1 MKIKLLTF
9 LLLCIPVYTFKTT
22 NMLAMKINK
31 SIDIKTQQPKHV
43 NNFYKS
49 NKFSSYLKITRPEGL
64 PYEFAMPLF
73 GSYLATKSLSVIIN
87 PYALLMGIISAI
99 VASNSMVINDYYD
112 YKLGTDT
119 EKKNKVLNN
128 KELTTE
134 EVLYFSTYLAITS
147 YYLCSLIANNMVR
160 DIISNTII
168 FTYLYTPV
176 FKSIPL
182 IKNVIVALIIT
193 QAPLTGALIV
203 GGNYHNVFPAIIYL
217 FNFIMWQ
224 EIMLDI
230 IDIDGDKKNNINT
243 IPVLYGYK
251 KANII
256 GLGFLL
262 LGTLIPY
269 GLSISFILIQLP
281 IILINVYAITKNKIL
296 KKMAINISKIIMLIS
311 GIYMCNI

>member
-1 MKIKLLTF
+1 MKIKLLTL
-9 LLLCIPVYTFKTT
+9 LLLCIPVYAFKNT
-22 NMLAMKINK
+22 NMLSMKINK
-31 SIDIKTQQPKHV
+31 SINMKIQPKHI

-49 NKFSSYLKITRPEGL
+49 NKLKSYLKITRPEGL

-119 EKKNKVLNN
+119 EKKYKVLNN
-128 KELTTE
+128 NELTTE

-168 FTYLYTPV
+168 ITYLYTPV

-203 GGNYHNVFPAIIYL
+203 GGNYQYVIPAIIYL

-230 IDIDGDKKNNINT
+230 IDINGDKKNNINT

-262 LGTLIPY
+262 LGTMIPY
-269 GLSISFILIQLP
+269 GLSISFIFIQLP
-281 IILINVYAITKNKIL
+281 LILINLYAIKKNKII
-296 KKMAINISKIIMLIS
+296 KKSTINISKIIMLLS

>member
-1 MKIKLLTF
+1 
-9 LLLCIPVYTFKTT
+9 
-22 NMLAMKINK
+22 
-31 SIDIKTQQPKHV
+31 
-43 NNFYKS
+43 
-49 NKFSSYLKITRPEGL
+49 
-64 PYEFAMPLF
+64 
-73 GSYLATKSLSVIIN
+73 
-87 PYALLMGIISAI
+87 
-99 VASNSMVINDYYD
+99 
-112 YKLGTDT
+112 
-119 EKKNKVLNN
+119 
-128 KELTTE
+128 
-134 EVLYFSTYLAITS
+134 
-147 YYLCSLIANNMVR
+147 MVR

-168 FTYLYTPV
+168 FTYLYTPI

-182 IKNVIVALIIT
+182 IKNVIVALVIT

-203 GGNYHNVFPAIIYL
+203 GGNYYNVFPAIIYL

-230 IDIDGDKKNNINT
+230 MDINGDKKNNINT

-262 LGTLIPY
+262 LGSLIPY

-281 IILINVYAITKNKIL
+281 LILINVYAITKNKIL

>member
-9 LLLCIPVYTFKTT
+9 LLLCIPVYSFKTT

-31 SIDIKTQQPKHV
+31 SIDMKTKPKHV
-43 NNFYKS
+43 NNFYKP
-49 NKFSSYLKITRPEGL
+49 NKLNSYLKITRPEGL
-64 PYEFAMPLF
+64 PCEFAMPLF

-87 PYALLMGIISAI
+87 PYALLMCIISAI

-112 YKLGTDT
+112 YKLGTDN

-128 KELTTE
+128 NELTSE
-134 EVLYFSTYLAITS
+134 EVLYFSTYLVITS

-176 FKSIPL
+176 FKNIPL
-182 IKNVIVALIIT
+182 IKNIIVALIIT
-193 QAPLTGALIV
+193 QAPLTGAIIV
-203 GGNYHNVFPAIIYL
+203 GGNYHNVIPTIIYL

-230 IDIDGDKKNNINT
+230 MDINGDKKNNINT

-251 KANII
+251 KANMI

-262 LGTLIPY
+262 LGSLIPY
-269 GLSISFILIQLP
+269 GLSISFIIIQLP
-281 IILINVYAITKNKIL
+281 LILINTYAITKDKIL
-296 KKMAINISKIIMLIS
+296 KKTTINLSKIIMLIS

>member
-9 LLLCIPVYTFKTT
+9 LLLCMQVYTFKTT

-31 SIDIKTQQPKHV
+31 NININTHPKHL

-49 NKFSSYLKITRPEGL
+49 NKLSSYLKITRPEGL

-128 KELTTE
+128 NELTSE
-134 EVLYFSTYLAITS
+134 EVLYFSTYLVITS
-147 YYLCSLIANNMVR
+147 YYLCSLIANNMIR

-176 FKSIPL
+176 FKNIPL

-230 IDIDGDKKNNINT
+230 MDINGDKKNNINT

-262 LGTLIPY
+262 LGSLIPY
-269 GLSISFILIQLP
+269 GLSISFILIQFPL
-281 IILINVYAITKNKIL
+281 ILINLYAITKDKIL
-296 KKMAINISKIIMLIS
+296 KKATINFSKIIMLIS